1 MTRGAAP
8 EPGSRQVSAPWPP
21 GRLAS
26 PRAPWA
32 GGGRDRGGVP
42 PPQGGNPVPGRPGEA
57 APVRLETGHGW
68 GGEVPDLTAG
78 KLAMRIKLAMGKAC
92 VLQGYE

>member
-1 MTRGAAP
+1 M
-8 EPGSRQVSAPWPP
+8 SAPWPP

-32 GGGRDRGGVP
+32 GGGRDRGGVQ

-78 KLAMRIKLAMGKAC
+78 KWAMRIKLATGKAC